1 MSQIFTIHDKEKC
14 INCKEP
20 LIEMQVGRFTC
31 PCCGANED

>member
-14 INCKEP
+14 IICKETMKE
-20 LIEMQVGRFTC
+20 IFVGRLTC